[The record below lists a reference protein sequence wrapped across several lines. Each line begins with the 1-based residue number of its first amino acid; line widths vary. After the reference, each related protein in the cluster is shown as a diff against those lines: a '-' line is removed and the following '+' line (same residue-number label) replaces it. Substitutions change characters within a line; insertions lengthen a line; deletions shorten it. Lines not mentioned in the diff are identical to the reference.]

1 MNRSVRMPVVD
12 QPLLRVADIDP
23 MRTPCS
29 SHQQTQASRFPPL
42 YVVVRATDFGLQ
54 KCWTRNSSRNLVSG

>member
-1 MNRSVRMPVVD
+1 MPVVD

-54 KCWTRNSSRNLVSG
+54 KC